1 MAYSY
6 ENNIIT
12 NDKEIVTIID
22 IGYKYMK
29 IIIMEQ
35 KNKVY
40 SFIFRS
46 AKY

>member
-29 IIIMEQ
+29 IIIIEQ

-40 SFIFRS
+40 SLYI
-46 AKY
+46 